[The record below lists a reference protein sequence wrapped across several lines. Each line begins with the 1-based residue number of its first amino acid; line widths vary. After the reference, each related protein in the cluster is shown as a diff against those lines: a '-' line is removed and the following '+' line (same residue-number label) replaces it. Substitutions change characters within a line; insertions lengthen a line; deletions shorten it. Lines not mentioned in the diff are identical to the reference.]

1 MENCK
6 ISIVIPAYIKDSSQ
20 IIFLEN
26 AFDSILKQTFTD
38 YEIVLTDHS
47 TIYDIET
54 LCEKYSNK
62 IKILYI
68 KNFYGRGVPTEN
80 VNIALKH
87 CSGEYIKI
95 LHCDDFFVDN
105 RSLEKIVNTLDST
118 KKKWLVNGF
127 NHTYDGISFLNEK
140 IPQYPKH
147 LLVGNNLMG
156 GPSNIT
162 IRNDSKV
169 YFDVN
174 IMMGIDIEWY
184 HQLRMK
190 YGMPVILNDILTTS
204 RIRDDRVSAQLA
216 SQYDIVI
223 EGDGSSWK
231 FIQSEL
237 EYLQEKHKNFFE
249 NWEYPND

>member
-20 IIFLEN
+20 LIFLEN
-26 AFDSILKQTFTD
+26 AFDSILRQTFIN

-47 TIYDIET
+47 TIYDIEA

-105 RSLEKIVNTLDST
+105 RALEKIVNTLDST

-127 NHTYDGISFLNEK
+127 NHTYDGISFFNEK
-140 IPQYPKH
+140 IPQYPDH
-147 LLVGNNLMG
+147 LLIGNNLLG
-156 GPSNIT
+156 APSNVT
-162 IRNDSKV
+162 IRNDSKED
-169 YFDVN
+169 FDVN
-174 IMMGIDIEWY
+174 ITMGIDIEWY
-184 HQLRMK
+184 HRLRMK
-190 YGMPVILNDILTTS
+190 YGMPYILNDILVTS
-204 RIRDDRVSAQLA
+204 RIRDDRVSAVT
-216 SQYDIVI
+216 SKQYDIVI
-223 EGDGSSWK
+223 DGDGSSWQ

-237 EYLQEKHKNFFE
+237 EYIKNKHAEFFE
-249 NWEYPND
+249 NWQYPND

>member
-95 LHCDDFFVDN
+95 LHFYIF
-105 RSLEKIVNTLDST
+105 
-118 KKKWLVNGF
+118 
-127 NHTYDGISFLNEK
+127 H
-140 IPQYPKH
+140 
-147 LLVGNNLMG
+147 
-156 GPSNIT
+156 
-162 IRNDSKV
+162 
-169 YFDVN
+169 
-174 IMMGIDIEWY
+174 
-184 HQLRMK
+184 
-190 YGMPVILNDILTTS
+190 ILNHHS
-204 RIRDDRVSAQLA
+204 
-216 SQYDIVI
+216 
-223 EGDGSSWK
+223 
-231 FIQSEL
+231 
-237 EYLQEKHKNFFE
+237 FFLS
-249 NWEYPND
+249 YI

>member
-68 KNFYGRGVPTEN
+68 KNFYGRGVTTEN

-237 EYLQEKHKNFFE
+237 EYLQEKHKDFFE

>member
-80 VNIALKH
+80 VNTALKY

-105 RSLEKIVNTLDST
+105 RALEKIVNTLDST

-140 IPQYPKH
+140 IPQYQ
-147 LLVGNNLMG
+147 
-156 GPSNIT
+156 NI
-162 IRNDSKV
+162 
-169 YFDVN
+169 F
-174 IMMGIDIEWY
+174 
-184 HQLRMK
+184 
-190 YGMPVILNDILTTS
+190 
-204 RIRDDRVSAQLA
+204 
-216 SQYDIVI
+216 
-223 EGDGSSWK
+223 
-231 FIQSEL
+231 
-237 EYLQEKHKNFFE
+237 
-249 NWEYPND
+249 

>member
-80 VNIALKH
+80 VNTALKY

-95 LHCDDFFVDN
+95 LHCDDFFIDDQA
-105 RSLEKIVNTLDST
+105 LEKIVNTLDST
-118 KKKWLVNGF
+118 KRKWLVNGF

-162 IRNDSKV
+162 IRNDCKI
-169 YFDVN
+169 YFDTN
-174 IMMGIDIEWY
+174 ITMGIDVEYY
-184 HQLRMK
+184 HRMRMK
-190 YGMPVILNDILTTS
+190 FGMPVILNDILVTS
-204 RIRDDRVSAQLA
+204 RIRYDRVSAET
-216 SQYDIVI
+216 SKFFDVVI
-223 EGDGSSWK
+223 EADGSSWQNIK
-231 FIQSEL
+231 SEL
-237 EYLQEKHKNFFE
+237 EYIENKHADFFE
-249 NWEYPND
+249 NWEYLND